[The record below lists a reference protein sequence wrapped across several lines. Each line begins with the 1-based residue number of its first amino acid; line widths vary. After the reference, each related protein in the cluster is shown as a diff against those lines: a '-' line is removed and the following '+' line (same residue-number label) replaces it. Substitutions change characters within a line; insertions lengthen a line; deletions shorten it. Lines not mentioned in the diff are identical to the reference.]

1 MPASGILKRA
11 RRSAHLSQR
20 DLAARSGID
29 QAVIGRIEAG
39 TTSPRFETLER
50 LLEATGH
57 RLDLVGEPPVDV
69 DRSAVR
75 AAVALTDREREAFF
89 VRSNRNMLRMFTEA
103 RERP

>member
-57 RLDLVGEPPVDV
+57 RLALVSEPPADV
-69 DRSAVR
+69 DRTTMR
-75 AAVALTDREREAFF
+75 AAMAMSDRDRERWFLE
-89 VRSNRNMLRMFTEA
+89 SNANMLAMFATA
-103 RERP
+103 RPRP